1 MPPPVFFWVFSF
13 FCKSQIATA
22 TVCGSKTAWC
32 RGWASVGACCLVRKP
47 ARGYPLGLCWSRS
60 ARTGRDVV
68 EQAPHGGR
76 LAHAHCLAG
85 SSLRCDD
92 APRGAPLRR
101 DCVGQR
107 PLLLAGSCTGD
118 RRLPHGRAQRCVSC
132 PSPAFLLCRTHV
144 AERLH
149 TRLCI
154 GWSRSQSAGGVRL
167 LQAAECRFCTDQLP
181 SGSQPPGRTP
191 LLLDACALASSPADD
206 HGERGAGRKRRAT
219 GWKQG

>member
-1 MPPPVFFWVFSF
+1 MALRRRGSGWV
-13 FCKSQIATA
+13 
-22 TVCGSKTAWC
+22 
-32 RGWASVGACCLVRKP
+32 RVGACCLVP
-47 ARGYPLGLCWSRS
+47 AGIHWVSAGPEALGLAGMWSSKHRMV
-60 ARTGRDVV
+60 AVERTHTASPG
-68 EQAPHGGR
+68 P
-76 LAHAHCLAG
+76 
-85 SSLRCDD
+85 RC
-92 APRGAPLRR
+92 GATTPLRT
-101 DCVGQR
+101 VR
-107 PLLLAGSCTGD
+107 PCGVIALASVLFCLLDLVPETAAFLTVAPNGAC
-118 RRLPHGRAQRCVSC
+118 R

-181 SGSQPPGRTP
+181 SGSQPLGRTP

>member
-1 MPPPVFFWVFSF
+1 MPPPVFFSF
-13 FCKSQIATA
+13 FLQIGSA
-22 TVCGSKTAWC
+22 TVCGSETAWC
-32 RGWASVGACCLVRKP
+32 RGWASVGASCLVRKP

-118 RRLPHGRAQRCVSC
+118 RRLPHGRAQRCVSPVAC
-132 PSPAFLLCRTHV
+132 LPALPHSCCRALAHASLYRLVALTKRRWRQAIAGCGMPPLHGSVALRQPASGSNAASPG
-144 AERLH
+144 
-149 TRLCI
+149 RLCP
-154 GWSRSQSAGGVRL
+154 REQPGG
-167 LQAAECRFCTDQLP
+167 
-181 SGSQPPGRTP
+181 
-191 LLLDACALASSPADD
+191 
-206 HGERGAGRKRRAT
+206 
-219 GWKQG
+219 